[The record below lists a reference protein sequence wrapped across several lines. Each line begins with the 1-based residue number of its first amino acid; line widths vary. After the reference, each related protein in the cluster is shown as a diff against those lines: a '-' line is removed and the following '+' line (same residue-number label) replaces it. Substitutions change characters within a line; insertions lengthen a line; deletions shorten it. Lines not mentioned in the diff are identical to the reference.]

1 MSRRLLAALAL
12 LPATFFLGGT
22 ANAECVAPDVCYRNV
37 VLFEGCVPLPD
48 GGCRPVVVQA
58 PLCWGGSM
66 WTLQTI
72 FC

>member
-1 MSRRLLAALAL
+1 MSRRLLAAVAL
-12 LPATFFLGGT
+12 LSASFFSGGT
-22 ANAECVAPDVCYRNV
+22 ANAACVAPDVCYRNV
-37 VLFEGCVPLPD
+37 TLVEECVPLPD